1 MENKR
6 LNVWTVCLWTDALY
20 PLWYITFLFIFEMSC
35 RESNRRNWNG
45 STNDLKAFRTHLA
58 NVHISSHQPS
68 QNAIKTL
75 RILKKLKKNKDIAPL
90 KPDKRNGMV
99 ILDRTMYANR
109 IMNIIS
115 NSYKGRSH
123 LIHFTIRTTK
133 TKFCTS
139 LVQRVYS

>member
-1 MENKR
+1 MNCLS
-6 LNVWTVCLWTDALY
+6 LNWCTLSSL
-20 PLWYITFLFIFEMSC
+20 IHHFFIYF
-35 RESNRRNWNG
+35 WNELQG
-45 STNDLKAFRTHLA
+45 KQSSQLKWFHKAFITHLA

-75 RILKKLKKNKDIAPL
+75 RILKKLKKNKDIALL

-133 TKFCTS
+133 TKFCTQV
-139 LVQRVYS
+139 LFNEFTANC